1 MTPQSGLPQNNRAGD
16 FDCFALIYL
25 ARNLGLGLDNVE
37 KALTSQSG
45 LKGMSGLATGDI
57 RDLDEAAAKG
67 NTNARVALDMFAN
80 QIRRFIGQFL
90 VRMNGADALIFTAG
104 IGENSPS
111 LRAAVCANLEFC
123 GLELDP
129 ELNAATRATETIISK
144 PSSKIEVRVIPT
156 NEEIVI
162 ARNAWAKLQESH

>member
-1 MTPQSGLPQNNRAGD
+1 
-16 FDCFALIYL
+16 
-25 ARNLGLGLDNVE
+25 
-37 KALTSQSG
+37 
-45 LKGMSGLATGDI
+45 MSGLATGDI

-67 NTNARVALDMFAN
+67 NANARIALDMFAN

-90 VRMNGADALIFTAG
+90 VRMNGADTLIFTAG

-129 ELNAATRATETIISK
+129 ELNAATRATETVISK

-156 NEEIVI
+156 NEELVI

>member
-1 MTPQSGLPQNNRAGD
+1 
-16 FDCFALIYL
+16 
-25 ARNLGLGLDNVE
+25 
-37 KALTSQSG
+37 
-45 LKGMSGLATGDI
+45 MSGLATGDI

-80 QIRRFIGQFL
+80 QIRRFIAQFL

-104 IGENSPS
+104 IGENSPN
-111 LRAAVCANLEFC
+111 LRAAVCANLDFC
-123 GLELDP
+123 GLELDL
-129 ELNAATRATETIISK
+129 ELNATTRATETIISK

>member
-1 MTPQSGLPQNNRAGD
+1 MQIRRNGGIGAAGHRIFGNIVGRAERPHHQLILTGIGFGKHRKTHRLRSEVQRGNIGLRRLQSA
-16 FDCFALIYL
+16 Y
-25 ARNLGLGLDNVE
+25 
-37 KALTSQSG
+37 
-45 LKGMSGLATGDI
+45 
-57 RDLDEAAAKG
+57 
-67 NTNARVALDMFAN
+67 
-80 QIRRFIGQFL
+80 RRFIGQFL
-90 VRMNGADALIFTAG
+90 VRMNGADTLIFTAG

>member
-1 MTPQSGLPQNNRAGD
+1 MAQAPRFADQFHEPGQRHIDLPLVGGAVLFGAGWGLVGYCPGP
-16 FDCFALIYL
+16 AL
-25 ARNLGLGLDNVE
+25 AS
-37 KALTSQSG
+37 ALLST
-45 LKGMSGLATGDI
+45 
-57 RDLDEAAAKG
+57 
-67 NTNARVALDMFAN
+67 
-80 QIRRFIGQFL
+80 
-90 VRMNGADALIFTAG
+90 DALIFTAG

-129 ELNAATRATETIISK
+129 ELNTATRATETIISK